1 MESMKYFLIILYF
14 CFSLPTH
21 ADEQF
26 VGIYYIKSMFAHVHQ
41 MTNPGS
47 VSLTTVAC
55 GHPIKVLKTEKNKNL
70 VWFFTEVGAH
80 KGYIQ
85 EDFTSSKKP
94 DCFQSSYPIF
104 FNGLNLDLSQM
115 YYWGRLN
122 DQYIHIDVKA
132 P

>member
-1 MESMKYFLIILYF
+1 MKYFIIALIL
-14 CFSLPTH
+14 FSSFFVQ
-21 ADEQF
+21 AEEQV
-26 VGIYYIKSMFAHVHQ
+26 VGLFYIKSMFAHVHQ
-41 MTNPGS
+41 MTNANS

-70 VWFFTEVGAH
+70 VWFYTEVGAH

-85 EDFTSSKKP
+85 EDFTSSRKP
-94 DCFQSSYPIF
+94 DCFQASYPIF